1 MINRYF
7 ELVAFAVNG
16 EVAEEVFYL
25 TDTVNMLQV
34 LLALHYFT
42 RSAVWIHIKSHF
54 QGVWVFLTFVCKRNV
69 LKVENFYFSSEA
81 TSLRLVSSH
90 LGQVTWRKLV
100 RKES

>member
-34 LLALHYFT
+34 LLLYIT
-42 RSAVWIHIKSHF
+42 YYSIG
-54 QGVWVFLTFVCKRNV
+54 GVNSYKISFSGSVGLPHLCLQEKC
-69 LKVENFYFSSEA
+69 VE
-81 TSLRLVSSH
+81 
-90 LGQVTWRKLV
+90 GGKLLLFFGGN
-100 RKES
+100 

>member
-34 LLALHYFT
+34 LLALHHLSLDHSYKIQFF
-42 RSAVWIHIKSHF
+42 SGSVGLPHLCLQEKCVE
-54 QGVWVFLTFVCKRNV
+54 GGKLLLFLGGN
-69 LKVENFYFSSEA
+69 
-81 TSLRLVSSH
+81 
-90 LGQVTWRKLV
+90 
-100 RKES
+100 

>member
-34 LLALHYFT
+34 LLLYIT
-42 RSAVWIHIKSHF
+42 YYSIG
-54 QGVWVFLTFVCKRNV
+54 GVNSYKI
-69 LKVENFYFSSEA
+69 
-81 TSLRLVSSH
+81 
-90 LGQVTWRKLV
+90 
-100 RKES
+100 

>member
-34 LLALHYFT
+34 LLALHHFYSMGGVDSYKISFF
-42 RSAVWIHIKSHF
+42 RECGSSSPLSAREM
-54 QGVWVFLTFVCKRNV
+54 C
-69 LKVENFYFSSEA
+69 
-81 TSLRLVSSH
+81 
-90 LGQVTWRKLV
+90 
-100 RKES
+100 

>member
-34 LLALHYFT
+34 ILIVILTIETRTMIITMMNMIIKMIHKNYYFNDDL
-42 RSAVWIHIKSHF
+42 
-54 QGVWVFLTFVCKRNV
+54 GVLTH
-69 LKVENFYFSSEA
+69 S
-81 TSLRLVSSH
+81 
-90 LGQVTWRKLV
+90 
-100 RKES
+100 

>member
-34 LLALHYFT
+34 LLALHHFT
-42 RSAVWIHIKSHF
+42 RWIKPHF

-69 LKVENFYFSSEA
+69 LKVENFYFSWEA

-90 LGQVTWRKLV
+90 LG
-100 RKES
+100 

>member
-34 LLALHYFT
+34 LLALHHFT
-42 RSAVWIHIKSHF
+42 RRIKSHF

-69 LKVENFYFSSEA
+69 LKVENFHFSWEA
-81 TSLRLVSSH
+81 TSLRLVTLARLPGVS
-90 LGQVTWRKLV
+90 W
-100 RKES
+100 

>member
-34 LLALHYFT
+34 LLALH
-42 RSAVWIHIKSHF
+42 HF
-54 QGVWVFLTFVCKRNV
+54 YSIGGVHSYKI
-69 LKVENFYFSSEA
+69 
-81 TSLRLVSSH
+81 
-90 LGQVTWRKLV
+90 
-100 RKES
+100 

>member
-34 LLALHYFT
+34 LLASHYLLLDRGCEDSYQISF
-42 RSAVWIHIKSHF
+42 SGSVGLPHLCLQEKCVE
-54 QGVWVFLTFVCKRNV
+54 GGKLLLFLGGNYVV
-69 LKVENFYFSSEA
+69 
-81 TSLRLVSSH
+81 
-90 LGQVTWRKLV
+90 
-100 RKES
+100 